1 MDELLVDLLVNNI
14 NKEASNS
21 NNQINNN
28 KAKTNFQKV
37 QEFNRAFDMA
47 PKEPANYLSGYINE
61 FGHFQI
67 DEYQHIRPD
76 IFNNS
81 KIIRLRLDLIDE
93 EIKELMHAIE
103 INDFIETRDA
113 IADILYVVYGMAD
126 VLGIN
131 IDMVCNQNIKNIE
144 MSNSCN
150 NKRNKMLTIIDYAN
164 KYSKLDTNGN
174 PIGITNF
181 ELIKIFY
188 DNDPHQLGNI
198 LLAKAGTDLDNTLLG
213 NSGTGLDN
221 TLLGNSGTGLGNT
234 LLAKA
239 GTDLD
244 NTLLAKAGTDLDN
257 IENYNIIPHHP
268 LSLFKSISV
277 SITNTYKELEIM
289 CLAVDSKNVK
299 IDTFKNIG
307 DCIYNLL
314 KYVYTYAYITA
325 IDANADFAIVHT
337 SNMSKLC
344 DTEEDAQN
352 TVADYESKFANGKS
366 QYDSPYYYELPELS
380 KWIVKNKNTGKAL
393 KNIKYQKVEFK

>member
-198 LLAKAGTDLDNTLLG
+198 LLAKAGTDLDN
-213 NSGTGLDN
+213 
-221 TLLGNSGTGLGNT
+221 
-234 LLAKA
+234 
-239 GTDLD
+239 
-244 NTLLAKAGTDLDN
+244 